1 MKKIHYLIALIPLLL
16 FACSNDDNKATT
28 YPIALWDIWN
38 FNSVEYKIQTN
49 NPTVDSY
56 LADEIQAYF
65 SKEGFFKRLELTNRY
80 QFIAQIDDTQ
90 TYNRKYKLLGDEIT
104 VYLPEEEQEEETDA
118 FSKEPWTFNFFT
130 QSSQLFM
137 KLDTWELSSL
147 ETCIRNHAAD
157 LSEEEI
163 LKLIETTLV
172 EDVQVNVVYN
182 RIEKTK

>member
-1 MKKIHYLIALIPLLL
+1 MKKIHYLFALIPLLL
-16 FACSNDDNKATT
+16 LACSNDDNKATT

-38 FNSVEYKIQTN
+38 FNSVEYKIKTN

-56 LADEIQAYF
+56 LADEIQTYF

-104 VYLPEEEQEEETDA
+104 VYLPEEEESEIW
-118 FSKEPWTFNFFT
+118 SKEPWTFTFFT

-137 KLDTWELSSL
+137 KLNQWELSSL
-147 ETCIRNHAAD
+147 ETCIRNHAVD

-163 LKLIETTLV
+163 LKLIETTRI
-172 EDVQVNVVYN
+172 EDIQVNVVYN

>member
-1 MKKIHYLIALIPLLL
+1 MKKIHYLFALIPLLL
-16 FACSNDDNKATT
+16 LACSNDDNKATT

-38 FNSVEYKIQTN
+38 FNSVEYKIKTN

-104 VYLPEEEQEEETDA
+104 VYLPEEEESEIW
-118 FSKEPWTFNFFT
+118 SKEPWTFTFFT

-137 KLDTWELSSL
+137 KLNQWELSSL
-147 ETCIRNHAAD
+147 ETCIRNHAVD

-163 LKLIETTLV
+163 LKLIETTRL
-172 EDVQVNVVYN
+172 EDIQVNVVYN

>member
-1 MKKIHYLIALIPLLL
+1 MKKIHYLFALIPLLL
-16 FACSNDDNKATT
+16 LACSNDDNKATT

-104 VYLPEEEQEEETDA
+104 VYLPEEEESDIW
-118 FSKEPWTFNFFT
+118 SKEPWTFTFFT

-137 KLDTWELSSL
+137 KLNQWELSSL
-147 ETCIRNHAAD
+147 ETCIRNHAVD

-163 LKLIETTLV
+163 LKLIETTRL
-172 EDVQVNVVYN
+172 EDIQVNVVYN

>member
-16 FACSNDDNKATT
+16 LACSNDDHKATT

-49 NPTVDSY
+49 NPAVDSY

-104 VYLPEEEQEEETDA
+104 VYLPEEEESDIW
-118 FSKEPWTFNFFT
+118 SKEPWTFTFFT

-137 KLDTWELSSL
+137 KLNQWELSSL
-147 ETCIRNHAAD
+147 ETCIRNHAVD

-163 LKLIETTLV
+163 LKLIETTRL
-172 EDVQVNVVYN
+172 EDIQVNVVYN

>member
-16 FACSNDDNKATT
+16 LACSNDDNKETT

-49 NPTVDSY
+49 NPAVDSY
-56 LADEIQAYF
+56 VADEIQAYF

-104 VYLPEEEQEEETDA
+104 VYLPEEEESEIG
-118 FSKEPWTFNFFT
+118 SKEPWTFTFFT

-137 KLDTWELSSL
+137 KLNQWELSSL
-147 ETCIRNHAAD
+147 ETCIRNHAVD

-163 LKLIETTLV
+163 LKLIETTRI
-172 EDVQVNVVYN
+172 EDIQVNVVYN

>member
-1 MKKIHYLIALIPLLL
+1 MKKIHYLFALIPLLL
-16 FACSNDDNKATT
+16 LACSNDDNKATT

-80 QFIAQIDDTQ
+80 QFLAQIDDTQ

-104 VYLPEEEQEEETDA
+104 VYLPEEEESDIW
-118 FSKEPWTFNFFT
+118 SKEPWTFTFFT

-137 KLDTWELSSL
+137 KLNQWELSSL
-147 ETCIRNHAAD
+147 ETCIRNHTVD

-163 LKLIETTLV
+163 LKLIETTRI
-172 EDVQVNVVYN
+172 EDIQVNVVYN
-182 RIEKTK
+182 QIEKTK

>member
-1 MKKIHYLIALIPLLL
+1 M
-16 FACSNDDNKATT
+16 
-28 YPIALWDIWN
+28 WN

-104 VYLPEEEQEEETDA
+104 VYLPEEEESDIW
-118 FSKEPWTFNFFT
+118 SKEPWTFTFFT

-137 KLDTWELSSL
+137 KLNQWELSSL
-147 ETCIRNHAAD
+147 ETCIRNHAVD

-163 LKLIETTLV
+163 LKLIETTRL
-172 EDVQVNVVYN
+172 EYIQVNVVYN

>member
-38 FNSVEYKIQTN
+38 FNSAEYKIQTN
-49 NPTVDSY
+49 NPAVDSY

-104 VYLPEEEQEEETDA
+104 VYLPEEEESEIW
-118 FSKEPWTFNFFT
+118 SKEPWTFTFFT

-137 KLDTWELSSL
+137 KLNQWELSSL
-147 ETCIRNHAAD
+147 ETCIRNHAVD

-163 LKLIETTLV
+163 LKLIETTRI
-172 EDVQVNVVYN
+172 EDIQVNVVYN

>member
-1 MKKIHYLIALIPLLL
+1 MKKIHYLFALIPLLL
-16 FACSNDDNKATT
+16 LACSNDDNKATT

-56 LADEIQAYF
+56 LADEIQTYF

-104 VYLPEEEQEEETDA
+104 VYLPEEEESEIW
-118 FSKEPWTFNFFT
+118 SKEPWTFTFFT

-137 KLDTWELSSL
+137 KLNQWELSSL
-147 ETCIRNHAAD
+147 ETCIRNHAVD

-163 LKLIETTLV
+163 LKLIETTRI
-172 EDVQVNVVYN
+172 EDIQVNVVYN